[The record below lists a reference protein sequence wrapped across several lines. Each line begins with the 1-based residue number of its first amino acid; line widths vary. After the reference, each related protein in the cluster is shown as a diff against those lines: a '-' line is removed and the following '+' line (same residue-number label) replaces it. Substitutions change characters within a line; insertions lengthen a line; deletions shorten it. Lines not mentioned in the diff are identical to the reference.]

1 MFVECTN
8 RCSLINYLTHFHSL
22 TPIQIHCST
31 LEISFLL
38 ANAYIQVTLVS
49 ERPSSTNSFYLHLII
64 HLDRALVGIAMG
76 TSNELMSISKYC
88 SLTSF
93 DEKLINCST
102 SKCCLVLFLAPFFP
116 HVLSPQNY

>member
-1 MFVECTN
+1 MLVECTN

-38 ANAYIQVTLVS
+38 ANVCFQVTLAS

-76 TSNELMSISKYC
+76 TSNELMSISKYY

-102 SKCCLVLFLAPFFP
+102 SKCCLVPFLAALFSTCSFT
-116 HVLSPQNY
+116 S